1 MGRLSASQR
10 MQVIAIN
17 NDLND
22 LGIRNICKKVSEI
35 AQQQAISISA
45 EGVRLIILKWTS
57 SKHCKF
63 SF

>member
-1 MGRLSASQR
+1 MGRLSAAQR

-22 LGIRNICKKVSEI
+22 LGVRNICKKVSEI

-45 EGVRLIILKWTS
+45 EGVRLILLKWTS

>member
-1 MGRLSASQR
+1 MGRLSAAQR

-22 LGIRNICKKVSEI
+22 LEVRNICKKVSEI

-63 SF
+63 W